1 MKIVCTTGDENVT
14 KSVKDYIEMRLSFL
28 NLIVVV
34 SKTASVK
41 ENHFKKEVEG
51 DPRVDNSP

>member
-1 MKIVCTTGDENVT
+1 MLHIFLTT
-14 KSVKDYIEMRLSFL
+14 VKDYIEMRLSFL